1 MDIIPSYVETN
12 MPASKM
18 ADFAKEQ
25 LRSLKP
31 WTIESLS
38 LDNGVN
44 AHYMFQA
51 SLNDLADAYIFSRTD
66 VQYVE
71 YAYESNCT
79 NPQMNDFSFDLNDL
93 SAGKKQFE
101 DKDEYVWSDEVQA
114 Y

>member
-1 MDIIPSYVETN
+1 

-51 SLNDLADAYIFSRTD
+51 SLMILPMPTSSAEQMFSMWNTPTSQT
-66 VQYVE
+66 VQIRR
-71 YAYESNCT
+71 
-79 NPQMNDFSFDLNDL
+79 
-93 SAGKKQFE
+93 
-101 DKDEYVWSDEVQA
+101 
-114 Y
+114 